1 MIGRKKELIILQQL
15 LSQNMSVLIE
25 GGVGIGKTALILEV
39 LKVLKKKY
47 VRIDG
52 DDRFTEDKLVGWF
65 EPSKIMKKGYSKD
78 SFVAGP
84 LVECMQEGKI
94 LFINELNRLPEGVQN
109 LLLPAVDEG
118 EIQITHIGTLK
129 AKKGFCV
136 IGTQNPDEFV
146 ATNDLSEALKD
157 RFEYLGLK
165 SLSQAEML
173 LVLEEKLGKIK
184 KETKSFV
191 ESFLNFSLSNKK
203 IRNSHSLRIVIAL
216 ARVYETLGTHFSE
229 EEKALFCADISLK
242 NRLMFIDGYTFDQFL
257 EDWLKKKAR

>member
-25 GGVGIGKTALILEV
+25 GGVGIGKTALILEA
-39 LKVLKKKY
+39 LRTLKKKHI
-47 VRIDG
+47 RIDG

-65 EPSKIMKKGYSKD
+65 EPSKIMKKGYSKE

-118 EIQITHIGTLK
+118 EIQVNHIGTLK

-136 IGTQNPDEFV
+136 IGTQNPEEFV

-165 SLSQAEML
+165 SLSKSDMM
-173 LVLEEKLGKIK
+173 LVLEEKLGKLK
-184 KETKSFV
+184 KETKAFV
-191 ESFLNFSLSNKK
+191 ESFLDFALENKK

-216 ARVYETLGTHFSE
+216 AKVYETLGSHFDE
-229 EEKALFCADISLK
+229 DEKILHSADISLK
-242 NRLMFIDGYTFDQFL
+242 NRLVFIDGYSFDQFL
-257 EDWLKKKAR
+257 DEWLKKKAN